1 MVITKIGQ
9 IYSFFLTLATATI
22 NVSTIPPLKLQ
33 SFTQKNKTALKNKET
48 VLNSLSATQKRG
60 SDLIMK
66 KILIILQY
74 KCNRCNVFGF
84 GRRGYCRQIFTPI
97 IIECTHIIYIS
108 FFATAY
114 RVKPVADSA

>member
-1 MVITKIGQ
+1 MDNYIPLI
-9 IYSFFLTLATATI
+9 SI
-22 NVSTIPPLKLQ
+22 NTFCAGPLRP
-33 SFTQKNKTALKNKET
+33 A
-48 VLNSLSATQKRG
+48 QKRG